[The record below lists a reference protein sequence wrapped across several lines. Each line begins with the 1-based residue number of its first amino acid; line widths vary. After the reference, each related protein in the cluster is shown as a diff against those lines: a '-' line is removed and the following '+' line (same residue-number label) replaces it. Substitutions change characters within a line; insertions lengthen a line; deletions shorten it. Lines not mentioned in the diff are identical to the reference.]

1 MKSITSQVCLPKKYT
16 YSILGDQT
24 VSLEI
29 VDNPF
34 NIPLETL
41 VSMAARRNEKR
52 GFLFVSKILGKHI
65 PIDPYIGL
73 LGGAA
78 LGAKFIKDIYNLSY
92 EHTERIFDALIT
104 KGNTKDVYERVEGE
118 PFVLPKHTL
127 FIGFA
132 ETATALGH
140 SMFSFFRN
148 ADFIHTTREW
158 IPAWESQLN
167 FDEEHSHAV
176 EHRCYPL
183 DRKMIE
189 NAEMVVLIDDELT
202 TGKTA
207 LNFIKEIQ
215 KKFPKKIYIVVA
227 LLDWRNKRDRERFNV
242 LEQELNI
249 RIQTVSLLAGKAEIS
264 GKALGNANPPSM
276 VSRAGKKR
284 VRYTSKNLEIPNVVK
299 ASSEDLEGFENKSPF
314 LKLTGRFGI
323 SERENEQ
330 NVSLAKEIGLELKED
345 RQGQKTCCL
354 GTGEFMFFPMLVSAY
369 MGDGV
374 DYHSTTRSP
383 IYISSTLDYAVKCGY
398 SYPSLEE
405 PCISTYLYNVPS
417 DYYDEVYVFLE
428 RKVIAKRLE
437 PMLEVLNNLGI
448 PRIVFVV
455 SS

>member
-1 MKSITSQVCLPKKYT
+1 MKNITSQVCLPKKYT
-16 YSILGDQT
+16 YNILGDQT

-34 NIPLETL
+34 YIPLETL
-41 VSMAARRNEKR
+41 FSMAARRNEKR

-65 PIDPYIGL
+65 PIDPYVGL

-78 LGAKFIKDIYNLSY
+78 LGVKFIKDIYNLSY
-92 EHTERIFDALIT
+92 EHTERIIDALIT
-104 KGNTKDVYERVEGE
+104 KCNTKDVFERVERK

-148 ADFIHTTREW
+148 ADYIHTTREW
-158 IPAWESQLN
+158 IPEWESQLN

-183 DRKMIE
+183 DREMFE
-189 NAEMVVLIDDELT
+189 NAEVVVLVDDELT

-215 KKFPKKIYIVVA
+215 KKFPKKIYIVAA
-227 LLDWRNKRDRERFNV
+227 LLDWRKKKDRERFYE
-242 LEQELNI
+242 LEKELNI
-249 RIQTVSLLAGKAEIS
+249 KIHTISLLEGMAETS
-264 GKALGNANPPSM
+264 GKAVENANSPSK
-276 VSRAGKKR
+276 VSRSGKKR
-284 VRYTSKNLEIPNVVK
+284 VNYNAKNLKIPNVVK
-299 ASSEDLEGFENKSPF
+299 VTSEDLEGFENKSAY

-323 SERENEQ
+323 SEQENEQ
-330 NVSLAKEIGLELKED
+330 NVRLAKEIGLELKED

-354 GTGEFMFFPMLVSAY
+354 GTGEFMFFPMLVAAY

-374 DYHSTTRSP
+374 HYHSTTRSP
-383 IYISSTLDYAVKCGY
+383 IYISGSSDYAVKSGY
-398 SYPSLEE
+398 SYPGINE
-405 PCISTYLYNVPS
+405 PLVSSYLYNVPS
-417 DYYDEVYVFLE
+417 NYYDEVYVFLE
-428 RKVIAKRLE
+428 RKVTAKRLE
-437 PMLEVLNNLGI
+437 PMLEVLNSLGI
-448 PRIVFVV
+448 PRIVLVV

>member
-1 MKSITSQVCLPKKYT
+1 MKSITSQVYLPKKYT
-16 YSILGDQT
+16 YSLLGDQT
-24 VSLEI
+24 VSLEV

-41 VSMAARRNEKR
+41 ISMAARRNEKR

-65 PIDPYIGL
+65 PIDPYVGL

-78 LGAKFIKDIYNLSY
+78 LGVKFVKDIYSLNY

-104 KGNTKDVYERVEGE
+104 KCYTKDVYEKVESE

-148 ADFIHTTREW
+148 ADYIHTTREW
-158 IPAWESQLN
+158 IPELESQLN

-183 DRKMIE
+183 DREMFG
-189 NAEMVVLIDDELT
+189 NAEVVVLVDDELT

-215 KKFPKKIYIVVA
+215 KKFPKKEYIVVA
-227 LLDWRNKRDRERFNV
+227 LLDWRKKEDRERFNE
-242 LEQELNI
+242 LENQLNI
-249 RIQTVSLLAGKAEIS
+249 KIHTISLIAGKAETV
-264 GKALGNANPPSM
+264 GKALENANSPSL
-276 VSRAGKKR
+276 VSRGVKKR
-284 VRYTSKNLEIPNVVK
+284 VKYNSKNLKISDVVK
-299 ASSEDLEGFENKSPF
+299 VTSEDSEGFENKSAY

-323 SERENEQ
+323 TEQENEQ
-330 NVSLAKEIGLELKED
+330 NVRLAKEIGLELKED

-374 DYHSTTRSP
+374 HYHSTTRSP
-383 IYISSTLDYAVKCGY
+383 ISISGSSDYAVKSGY
-398 SYPSLEE
+398 SYLSLDE
-405 PCISTYLYNVPS
+405 PLITTYLYNVPL

-428 RKVIAKRLE
+428 RKVSLKRLE
-437 PMLEVLNNLGI
+437 PMLEVLNSLGI
-448 PRIVFVV
+448 PRIVLIVG
-455 SS
+455 S

>member
-1 MKSITSQVCLPKKYT
+1 MKSITSPVYLPKKYT
-16 YSILGDQT
+16 YSILGDQA

-34 NIPLETL
+34 NISLETL
-41 VSMAARRNEKR
+41 VSLAARRNEKR

-65 PIDPYIGL
+65 PIDPYVGL

-78 LGAKFIKDIYNLSY
+78 LGVKFIRDICNLNY
-92 EHTERIFDALIT
+92 EHTDRIFDALKT
-104 KGNTKDVYERVEGE
+104 KCYTKAVYEMVESE

-148 ADFIHTTREW
+148 ADYIHTTREW
-158 IPAWESQLN
+158 LPEWQSQLN

-183 DRKMIE
+183 DREIFV
-189 NAEMVVLIDDELT
+189 NAEVVVLVDDELT
-202 TGKTA
+202 TGRTA

-215 KKFPKKIYIVVA
+215 KKFPKKKYIVVA
-227 LLDWRNKRDRERFNV
+227 LLDWRQKKDRERFNE
-242 LEQELNI
+242 LERELNI
-249 RIQTVSLLAGKAEIS
+249 KIQTVSLIAGKVATS
-264 GKALGNANPPSM
+264 GKALENANSPSI
-276 VSRAGKKR
+276 VSQGRMKR
-284 VRYTSKNLEIPNVVK
+284 VKYELKNLKIPNVVK
-299 ASSEDLEGFENKSPF
+299 VTSEDSEGYENKSAY

-323 SERENEQ
+323 SEQENEQ
-330 NVSLAKEIGLELKED
+330 NVSLAKQIGLELKAD

-369 MGDGV
+369 MGAGV
-374 DYHSTTRSP
+374 HYHSTTRSP
-383 IYISSTLDYAVKCGY
+383 IYISGSSDYAVKSGY
-398 SYPSLEE
+398 SYPSIDE
-405 PCISTYLYNVPS
+405 PLISTYLYNVPS

-428 RKVIAKRLE
+428 RKVSTKRLE
-437 PMLEVLNNLGI
+437 PMLEVLNSFGI
-448 PRIVFVV
+448 PRIVLVI